1 MEGVFVLEWA
11 GRDAGVCSVPGIIC
25 FPKEMI
31 DSTLLKIKEK
41 IFWTDESSWCLL
53 QLFRTLWH
61 PAVYYPYQNYPI
73 CNMMSGSS
81 PKLRQTDTI
90 LNYEWTNEFNP
101 WRIKGTEQIWTEGSF
116 YKIRVRHCS
125 KCEQIIKSF
134 EPLVLWNFETIVPVC
149 FQPRGG
155 NAKSFWG
162 YFLFWG
168 KKKKTFFSYVNME
181 VEAILA
187 LKN

>member
-1 MEGVFVLEWA
+1 MKVS
-11 GRDAGVCSVPGIIC
+11 D
-25 FPKEMI
+25 
-31 DSTLLKIKEK
+31 
-41 IFWTDESSWCLL
+41 
-53 QLFRTLWH
+53 
-61 PAVYYPYQNYPI
+61 VYYSCLEHFDIELYIILIKIIPSAVWCQGHHQN
-73 CNMMSGSS
+73 
-81 PKLRQTDTI
+81 RQTDTI

-101 WRIKGTEQIWTEGSF
+101 CRIKGTEQIWTEGSF
-116 YKIRVRHCS
+116 YKIRVRHYS
-125 KCEQIIKSF
+125 KYEQLIKSF

-162 YFLFWG
+162 CFLFRG
-168 KKKKTFFSYVNME
+168 KKKKTFFSYVSVE

>member
-1 MEGVFVLEWA
+1 
-11 GRDAGVCSVPGIIC
+11 
-25 FPKEMI
+25 MI

-41 IFWTDESSWCLL
+41 IFWTDESIWCLL

-61 PAVYYPYQNYPI
+61 RAVHYPYQNYPI
-73 CNMMSGSS
+73 CGMMSGSS

-101 WRIKGTEQIWTEGSF
+101 CRIKGTEQTWTEGSF
-116 YKIRVRHCS
+116 YKIRVRHYS
-125 KCEQIIKSF
+125 KYEQLIKSF

-162 YFLFWG
+162 CFLFWE
-168 KKKKTFFSYVNME
+168 KKKRKPSLV
-181 VEAILA
+181 I
-187 LKN
+187 